1 MNLEY
6 KLMNIYSETFKY
18 KLFSNITDL
27 FKQDEYFN
35 LIYCEVVSHLD
46 DVLFIQLQ
54 EELCNEINSMIN
66 EKHNRRTSFRTS
78 SKTLLKS

>member
-18 KLFSNITDL
+18 NLYSNITDI
-27 FKQDEYFN
+27 FQQREYFT

-54 EELCNEINSMIN
+54 EELCNEINSMIDDN
-66 EKHNRRTSFRTS
+66 N
-78 SKTLLKS
+78 